1 MAIFLT
7 EYRDRHGRRWCG
19 PNIPAPNRAEAERTL
34 DALRDSVTIVGVLVE
49 TIDYETGRKT
59 IYPQPEEA
67 HSV

>member
-7 EYRDRHGRRWCG
+7 EYRDRYGRRWVG

-49 TIDYETGRKT
+49 TIDYETGKRT
-59 IYPQPEEA
+59 IYAPPQEER
-67 HSV
+67 

>member
-7 EYRDRHGRRWCG
+7 EYRDRYGRRWCG
-19 PNIPAPNRAEAERTL
+19 PNIPAPNRAEAETTL
-34 DALRDSVTIVGVLVE
+34 DTLRDSVTIVGVLVE